1 MINTKKTFDKTIQ
14 EIAKVVKLIN
24 EDGEDVDSKIISD
37 MNDDI
42 SNLQAT
48 LLDGSNDF
56 VELKNLENYIKDVVG
71 KDYFSDRRCW
81 EYLYDSVYEVFMDIP
96 NEFDES
102 MQTGLGMMQQLPT
115 NSVYDGELDDL
126 YNGENKKM
134 KKLIN
139 GLSVDDACDMALES
153 NLDVDDDK
161 KGDENITKIN
171 KISDAWETYKKSW
184 KKFNK
189 EYLEKDFF
197 ETIAYLK
204 KNGLFNKKANDVID
218 GWMDD
223 IEQIFY
229 SDTEPNKMGL
239 NFGFSGNDIF
249 ESKEKK
255 KMNKRLEEKKIDEE
269 DRVEALAQFLGL
281 DEEEKKD
288 IEADDETLTYD
299 GEEYLVLTDSEADDW
314 FERYQKDLWDD
325 MGIQS
330 FSESFQD
337 WIINNALDKSWFEDA
352 MDESNRFY
360 CEDIA
365 DERSGEF
372 DNRLVE
378 ECYER
383 GLIDDDDFEEDEDG
397 DVDHEQCKK
406 DNDDLIELMVEDM
419 NNDYDD
425 PVEWYKDNFGEED
438 LSKVAIEKNL
448 VDLDKVIEEVK
459 SLDGRGAT
467 LSTYNGEENSEKV
480 NGEWFYIYR
489 TN

>member
-81 EYLYDSVYEVFMDIP
+81 EYLYDSVFEVFMDIP

-126 YNGENKKM
+126 YNGGNKKM

-229 SDTEPNKMGL
+229 SDTEPNKMEL

-269 DRVEALAQFLGL
+269 DRIEALAQFLGF
-281 DEEEKKD
+281 DEEEKED
-288 IEADDETLTYD
+288 IESTYD
-299 GEEYLVLTDSEADDW
+299 DKNFEVNGEEYLVVTEDEGYEMAKEDVRSLLEDDLGLEGVSEDTQEYAIENFCNFPWEDDMHESNLMYAQDIDSED
-314 FERYQKDLWDD
+314 
-325 MGIQS
+325 G
-330 FSESFQD
+330 
-337 WIINNALDKSWFEDA
+337 
-352 MDESNRFY
+352 SNGY
-360 CEDIA
+360 A
-365 DERSGEF
+365 S
-372 DNRLVE
+372 RLVE
-378 ECYER
+378 EA
-383 GLIDDDDFEEDEDG
+383 IDEKVIKEKDCFENEDG
-397 DVDHEQCKK
+397 ELDYEDK
-406 DNDDLIELMVEDM
+406 DELAEMLADKLDE
-419 NNDYDD
+419 NYDSM
-425 PVEWYKDNFGEED
+425 GEYFE
-438 LSKVAIEKNL
+438 SIY
-448 VDLDKVIEEVK
+448 
-459 SLDGRGAT
+459 GRGWVKEIRDTVKDYIDWEALAEYVVDSDGVANT
-467 LSTYNGEENSEKV
+467 LARYDGKENSEKV

>member
-1 MINTKKTFDKTIQ
+1 MINTKKIFDKTIQ

-37 MNDDI
+37 INDDI
-42 SNLQAT
+42 SDLHAT
-48 LLDGSNDF
+48 LFDGSNDF
-56 VELKNLENYIKDVVG
+56 VELKDLKNYIKDVVG
-71 KDYFSDRRCW
+71 KDYFSDKRCW

-115 NSVYDGELDDL
+115 NVTYDGELDDL
-126 YNGENKKM
+126 YNRGNKKM

-139 GLSVDDACDMALES
+139 GLSVDDACDMALEA
-153 NLDVDDDK
+153 NFDVDDDK
-161 KGDENITKIN
+161 KSDENITSIN

-229 SDTEPNKMGL
+229 SDTEPNKMEL

-249 ESKEKK
+249 ESKEKN
-255 KMNKRLEEKKIDEE
+255 KMNKRLEEKRGNTEDEKL
-269 DRVEALAQFLGL
+269 ALAQFLDIDVEEVEDGYTDHVYEAEGGEYWVSDYDTAY
-281 DEEEKKD
+281 DE
-288 IEADDETLTYD
+288 A
-299 GEEYLVLTDSEADDW
+299 
-314 FERYQKDLWDD
+314 
-325 MGIQS
+325 
-330 FSESFQD
+330 
-337 WIINNALDKSWFEDA
+337 
-352 MDESNRFY
+352 
-360 CEDIA
+360 
-365 DERSGEF
+365 
-372 DNRLVE
+372 VE
-378 ECYER
+378 ECENLFDDI
-383 GLIDDDDFEEDEDG
+383 GLEAVSESTQEYFLENEDYCTYDWKLDMHDSNLAYANDIDSESGDDGYATRLVSEAIDRKVIKDKDCFE
-397 DVDHEQCKK
+397 
-406 DNDDLIELMVEDM
+406 NDDGELDYEDKDELAEM
-419 NNDYDD
+419 LADDLDNDYDSIS
-425 PVEWYKDNFGEED
+425 EWFESIY
-438 LSKVAIEKNL
+438 
-448 VDLDKVIEEVK
+448 
-459 SLDGRGAT
+459 GRGWVKEMRDT
-467 LSTYNGEENSEKV
+467 LKDYLDYHAMAEYVVDVDGVANTLGTYNGEENSEKV